1 MMGGKFDLEE
11 RLLNYAADIVR
22 LTDRLRESQSQR
34 HIAGQ
39 LLRSGTSP
47 LANHGEANAAES
59 DADFVH
65 KLHISL
71 KELRESKR
79 WLKLVQRVPLVDA
92 PDSLNSLI
100 EETDQLERIFHS
112 SIRTVKNRKATRQEI
127 ENS

>member
-1 MMGGKFDLEE
+1 MGREYDLEE
-11 RLLNYAADIVR
+11 RLLSYAADIVR
-22 LTDRLRESQSQR
+22 LTDRLRGSPSQK

-59 DADFVH
+59 NADFVH

-79 WLKLVQRVPLVDA
+79 WLKLIQRVPLIDD
-92 PDSLNSLI
+92 PDSLTAI
-100 EETDQLERIFHS
+100 IDETDQLERIFHS
-112 SIRTVKNRKATRQEI
+112 SIRTAKDRSSTRQEI
-127 ENS
+127 KNS

>member
-1 MMGGKFDLEE
+1 MGVVSREYDLEE
-11 RLLNYAADIVR
+11 RLLDYAAEIVQ
-22 LTDRLRESQSQR
+22 LTDRLRETHSQK

-65 KLHISL
+65 KLHSSL

-79 WLKLVQRVPLVDA
+79 WPKLIQRVPLVDD
-92 PDSLNSLI
+92 PNQLTKLI
-100 EETDQLERIFHS
+100 DETDQLERIFHS
-112 SIRTVKNRKATRQEI
+112 SIRTVKERSSSR
-127 ENS
+127 